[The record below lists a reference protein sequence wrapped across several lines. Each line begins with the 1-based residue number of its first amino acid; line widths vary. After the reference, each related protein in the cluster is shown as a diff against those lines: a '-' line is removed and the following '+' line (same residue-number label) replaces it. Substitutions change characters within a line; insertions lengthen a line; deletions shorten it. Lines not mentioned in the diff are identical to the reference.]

1 MKLRNIVYF
10 LVFTGC
16 IFILCF
22 NSSAAQ
28 SRAVVNF
35 TFEHQDPAGD
45 VLKFN
50 ATINGTP
57 TDDPLYEALDIKW
70 IYSNKDTLG
79 NILLEMDLKSKNKF
93 INEDETKYVFRI
105 LTTSDNS
112 TGYNI
117 TYKNE
122 TAILMPFTPAGNG
135 TPVDILGNVSFSQ
148 DKGDE
153 MMQIT
158 ISISQYLR
166 NISYYGIDAY
176 SLKIIKN
183 ATYLDYISELPGHP
197 EYVNPE
203 VEEGENIDTGGGGD
217 SGKTDESG
225 APLILWVAILIIIIV
240 VVLVAVLLWNAKK
253 YRQNQ

>member
-1 MKLRNIVYF
+1 VD
-10 LVFTGC
+10 
-16 IFILCF
+16 
-22 NSSAAQ
+22 
-28 SRAVVNF
+28 F

-57 TDDPLYEALDIKW
+57 TDDPSFEALDIKW
-70 IYSNKDTLG
+70 IYSNKDSSG
-79 NILLEMDLKSKNKF
+79 NILFEIDLKSKNKF
-93 INEDETKYVFRI
+93 INEDETKYVLRI

-122 TAILMPFTPAGNG
+122 TAVLVPFTSAGNG
-135 TPVDILGNVSFSQ
+135 TPVDIIGNVSFSR

-153 MMQIT
+153 IMQIT
-158 ISISQYLR
+158 ISISKYLSD
-166 NISYYGIDAY
+166 ISYFGVDAY
-176 SLKIIKN
+176 SLKIIEN

-203 VEEGENIDTGGGGD
+203 VGEGENIDTGGSGD
-217 SGKTDESG
+217 DGKTDESG
-225 APLILWVAILIIIIV
+225 APFILWIAILIIIIV
-240 VVLVAVLLWNAKK
+240 VILLVVLMWNAKK
-253 YRQNQ
+253 YRENR

>member
-1 MKLRNIVYF
+1 LNPSV
-10 LVFTGC
+10 
-16 IFILCF
+16 
-22 NSSAAQ
+22 AQ
-28 SRAVVNF
+28 NRAPVDF
-35 TFEHQDPAGD
+35 TFVHQDPAGD

-57 TDDPLYEALDIKW
+57 TDDTLYEALDIKW
-70 IYSNKDTLG
+70 IYSNKDGLG
-79 NILLEMDLKSKNKF
+79 NILLEMDLKAKNKF

-135 TPVDILGNVSFSQ
+135 TPVNIMGNVSFKR
-148 DKGDE
+148 DRGDE
-153 MMQIT
+153 IMQIT
-158 ISISQYLR
+158 ISISKYLSD
-166 NISYYGIDAY
+166 ISYFGVDAY
-176 SLKIIKN
+176 SLKIIEN

-203 VEEGENIDTGGGGD
+203 VEEGENIDSGEGGD
-217 SGKTDESG
+217 DGKTEESG
-225 APLILWVAILIIIIV
+225 APMILWIAILIIIIV
-240 VVLVAVLLWNAKK
+240 VILLVVLMWNAKK
-253 YRQNQ
+253 YRQNR

>member
-1 MKLRNIVYF
+1 MKLRDIVYY
-10 LVFTGC
+10 LVFISC

-22 NSSAAQ
+22 NLSVAQ
-28 SRAVVNF
+28 SRAFVNF
-35 TFEHQDPAGD
+35 TYEYQDPAGD

-57 TDDPLYEALDIKW
+57 TADPSFEVLDIKW

-79 NILLEMDLKSKNKF
+79 NILLEMDLKAKNKF

-105 LTTSDNS
+105 LTTSNNS

-122 TAILMPFTPAGNG
+122 TAILMPFSPAGNG
-135 TPVDILGNVSFSQ
+135 TPVDIYGNVSFIHN
-148 DKGDE
+148 KGDE

-166 NISYYGIDAY
+166 NISYYRLDAY
-176 SLKIIKN
+176 SLKIIEN

-203 VEEGENIDTGGGGD
+203 VEEGENIDTGG
-217 SGKTDESG
+217 SGESG
-225 APLILWVAILIIIIV
+225 EPDEKGDTLILWIAILIIIMVILVIV
-240 VVLVAVLLWNAKK
+240 FLFRNAMK
-253 YRQNQ
+253 RNQNR

>member
-1 MKLRNIVYF
+1 MKLRQIIYY

-16 IFILCF
+16 IFILSL
-22 NSSAAQ
+22 NPSVAQNRAAI
-28 SRAVVNF
+28 NL
-35 TFEHQDPAGD
+35 TFEYQDPAGD

-50 ATINGTP
+50 ATLNGTP
-57 TDDPLYEALDIKW
+57 TDEPSYEVLDIKW

-105 LTTSDNS
+105 LTVSDNT

-122 TAILMPFTPAGNG
+122 TAVLMPFSPMGNG
-135 TPVDILGNVSFSQ
+135 TPVNIIGNVSFRR

-153 MMQIT
+153 IMQVT
-158 ISISQYLR
+158 ISINQYLK
-166 NISYYGIDAY
+166 NITYFCLDAY
-176 SLKIIKN
+176 SLKIINN

-203 VEEGENIDTGGGGD
+203 VEEGENID
-217 SGKTDESG
+217 SGSIDDNRETDENG
-225 APLILWVAILIIIIV
+225 VPFIVWLLIPLVFVILF
-240 VVLVAVLLWNAKK
+240 VVLIWYVRKHN
-253 YRQNQ
+253 QNG